1 MFFPRMGEMIT
12 NFIEL
17 LNFNLFSIK
26 EGWSAAFAIIN
37 LVARPFS
44 LMLLH
49 RELVERGGNFL
60 GDATLPTTSQ
70 RSYEDIDRP
79 NQSVPTMGQSDISRN
94 II

>member
-1 MFFPRMGEMIT
+1 MGEIS
-12 NFIEL
+12 
-17 LNFNLFSIK
+17 LNWFLIAILIVSIV

-37 LVARPFS
+37 LVGRPFS

-60 GDATLPTTSQ
+60 GDASLPTASQ

-79 NQSVPTMGQSDISRN
+79 NQSVPTMGQSDSSRN